1 MFGFVANRPHGNTV
15 AILAP
20 KLIVS
25 AENIGELWRVEHH
38 NHARSLS
45 LCGPGY
51 PGTLDQASPELKKDL
66 PASSSIGLR
75 LKAWVTV
82 LDKNHIFILE
92 NIPFLIFQ
100 DDKGDILGGK
110 NLFRKWEHTVV

>member
-1 MFGFVANRPHGNTV
+1 M
-15 AILAP
+15 
-20 KLIVS
+20 
-25 AENIGELWRVEHH
+25 
-38 NHARSLS
+38 
-45 LCGPGY
+45 
-51 PGTLDQASPELKKDL
+51 
-66 PASSSIGLR
+66 
-75 LKAWVTV
+75 AWITV

>member
-1 MFGFVANRPHGNTV
+1 MNCGGWSIT
-15 AILAP
+15 IT
-20 KLIVS
+20 
-25 AENIGELWRVEHH
+25 
-38 NHARSLS
+38 HARF
-45 LCGPGY
+45 LCVALA
-51 PGTLDQASPELKKDL
+51 TPELKKDL
-66 PASSSIGLR
+66 PASSSRGLR